1 MAGRLQLIHRGVMR
15 AVLLGTFTAASEAT
29 AQDAWSEPG
38 VAVGGG
44 PPPLSRALL
53 SHTLGDGM
61 VLQRA
66 PQSAMIFG
74 YAPAGTTVTTT
85 FDGHALEPLSTADAS
100 ETWRQALPPTAGG
113 GPPHDIAV
121 SASTGHNA
129 TLRGVLFGDVF
140 VCGGQS
146 NMAFSLPANE
156 RFADEQLEAAKR
168 PVRTVRRCI
177 AHQSTCSLPRQAHP
191 GSADLRPPLRRESGC
206 SPSAP
211 PSARFRTAWLARS
224 RTCAGSISDGRP
236 HRPRRSAA
244 ATPRSMGVA

>member
-1 MAGRLQLIHRGVMR
+1 MR
-15 AVLLGTFTAASEAT
+15 AVLLGTFAAASEAT

-177 AHQSTCSLPRQAHP
+177 AHQSSAQA
-191 GSADLRPPLRRESGC
+191 S
-206 SPSAP
+206 SP
-211 PSARFRTAWLARS
+211 RFR
-224 RTCAGSISDGRP
+224 
-236 HRPRRSAA
+236 
-244 ATPRSMGVA
+244 